1 MQDDIDHII
10 FEVPVVKH
18 IAKFCTKIKLYKLEG
33 LSLYDLF
40 KLYFFGIIEGT
51 FSTRASSIAFSFFM
65 AIFPFLIFILNLIPF
80 ISFIDN
86 LQDEVLRF
94 LGDLIPSK
102 AEPFFKDIFLDIAN
116 NPRAGLLSFVFLLSI
131 FLMPFFPTL
140 KLHHTPHPTG
150 GGGGG

>member
-65 AIFPFLIFILNLIPF
+65 AIFPFLLFILNLIPF

-94 LGDLIPSK
+94 LGDLIPNK
-102 AEPFFKDIFLDIAN
+102 AEPF
-116 NPRAGLLSFVFLLSI
+116 
-131 FLMPFFPTL
+131 
-140 KLHHTPHPTG
+140 
-150 GGGGG
+150 